1 MSPLVP
7 RFPEPEWEERVPEE
21 LQGELLE
28 DVSLP
33 AEAAAED
40 ERAPERDPA
49 PVPEPSEVE
58 VPKALADEIR
68 RAMKRYPRKRSAAMP
83 ALWAAQRR
91 YG

>member
-33 AEAAAED
+33 AEAAAEE

-49 PVPEPSEVE
+49 PVPEPCSGSG
-58 VPKALADEIR
+58 P
-68 RAMKRYPRKRSAAMP
+68 PSSPSSGSAA
-83 ALWAAQRR
+83 RS
-91 YG
+91 